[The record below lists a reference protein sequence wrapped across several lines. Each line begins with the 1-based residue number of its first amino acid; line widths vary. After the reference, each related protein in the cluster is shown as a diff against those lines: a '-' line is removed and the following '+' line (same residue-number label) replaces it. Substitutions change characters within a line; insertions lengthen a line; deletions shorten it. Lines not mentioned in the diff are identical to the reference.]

1 MMNNDFFTL
10 LTAVGKAKLAAAASG
25 GAPLKLS
32 QMAVGEGDNGAYYT
46 PAESQTALK
55 SEAWRAG
62 LNHLSTDPAN
72 PNWIVAELV
81 IPDQVGGFTIR
92 EVGVFDA
99 DGALFAVGKFPES
112 YKPVL
117 ADGANKQLYVR
128 MILEVSNAAAVTLMV
143 DPSVVLATRGS
154 VDQRIAEELAKL
166 DGKPSVRAA
175 TTAPI
180 TLTGLQTVDG
190 VVLQLGD
197 RVLVKNQ
204 AAGAD
209 NGIYVAG
216 AGNWAR
222 AADANISLEVTP
234 GLFVAVE
241 QGAANGGA
249 IWQLLDAG
257 APVTLG
263 KTPLSFERVSGR
275 TGVSAGSYNRVTVG
289 ARGEVLGGS
298 QLVAF
303 DPAQTFPIQ
312 AYRRNLLINGGFDI
326 WQRGL
331 SQTTTGYG
339 SADRWLM
346 DLGSGLPG
354 VTMAKMD
361 ASVADTEALG
371 GATSFLRLTLA
382 KAPSSKVRE
391 YCQINQRV
399 ENLRRFSGKQLTLS
413 FWARADKP
421 CSILAYVEQWFSAP
435 YVEAVKNRALNSTAA
450 NLSSSW
456 QRFSFTFTSPSL
468 QGRAIGSQGDDCLS
482 VFIGLS
488 YSDALPELNA
498 IATAQTGA
506 FDIAQVQLEEGPVA
520 TPFEYRPF
528 GDELRSCQRYFEK
541 SYPLG
546 DMPGKN
552 YGPESAQ
559 KPAILAKMFHLN
571 AGAVSIAPINTTT
584 PFLVEKRIPP
594 SVVFYDG
601 LGAAGKMA
609 TSLGNGVDI
618 SVSSSFT
625 RFVNPIPVFA
635 ANTSWIAYH
644 WTADAEI

>member
-1 MMNNDFFTL
+1 MSNDFFTI
-10 LTAVGKAKLAAAASG
+10 LTVVGKAKLAAAASG

-46 PAESQTALK
+46 PSESQTALK

-180 TLTGLQTVDG
+180 ALAGLQTVDG

-216 AGNWAR
+216 TGSWAR

-241 QGAANGGA
+241 QGAANGGSL
-249 IWQLLDAG
+249 WQLTTPSPIVLGTTALAFTQIAG
-257 APVTLG
+257 N
-263 KTPLSFERVSGR
+263 
-275 TGVSAGSYNRVTVG
+275 TGVAAGTYRSVTVN
-289 ARGEVLGGS
+289 ARGQVVGGS
-298 QLVAF
+298 NPSSA
-303 DPAQTFPIQ
+303 DD
-312 AYRRNLLINGGFDI
+312 Y
-326 WQRGL
+326 GL
-331 SQTTTGYG
+331 SADLALPLAALPLPVICTPDNRLTVTAAAVAGQGG
-339 SADRWLM
+339 SISIPA
-346 DLGSGLPG
+346 G
-354 VTMAKMD
+354 VT
-361 ASVADTEALG
+361 
-371 GATSFLRLTLA
+371 LTLA
-382 KAPSSKVRE
+382 QEVVAGQTGRVRSFATSAWTSPALQANAEYYLRAQVGAGGLTIYVQRGQLNDAKPDGLKGSANGGSGGGFYSTALDVCLARVLTSAPGSAPTVQRVINRGQDAWSATMNGNGTVYLPFDPFMRTGRISTGIVTPHASAISSVMHGSAGWTGYAYWYAAPSGPNGSSYITGSSLNWAVNSGGILTTSNVVGDMTVSTSTGMFEHITGKFMWQVLQLE
-391 YCQINQRV
+391 HQI
-399 ENLRRFSGKQLTLS
+399 
-413 FWARADKP
+413 
-421 CSILAYVEQWFSAP
+421 
-435 YVEAVKNRALNSTAA
+435 
-450 NLSSSW
+450 
-456 QRFSFTFTSPSL
+456 
-468 QGRAIGSQGDDCLS
+468 GD
-482 VFIGLS
+482 V
-488 YSDALPELNA
+488 
-498 IATAQTGA
+498 TGA
-506 FDIAQVQLEEGPVA
+506 N
-520 TPFEYRPF
+520 
-528 GDELRSCQRYFEK
+528 GDEHLMGE
-541 SYPLG
+541 G
-546 DMPGKN
+546 TKN
-552 YGPESAQ
+552 LLQADYDSGL
-559 KPAILAKMFHLN
+559 AI
-571 AGAVSIAPINTTT
+571 S
-584 PFLVEKRIPP
+584 
-594 SVVFYDG
+594 
-601 LGAAGKMA
+601 
-609 TSLGNGVDI
+609 
-618 SVSSSFT
+618 
-625 RFVNPIPVFA
+625 FVNCVNA
-635 ANTSWIAYH
+635 LLTW
-644 WTADAEI
+644 EVVR

>member
-1 MMNNDFFTL
+1 MSNDFFTI
-10 LTAVGKAKLAAAASG
+10 LTVVGKAKLAAAASG

-32 QMAVGEGDNGAYYT
+32 QMAVGEGDNGGYYT
-46 PAESQTALK
+46 PSESQTALK

-180 TLTGLQTVDG
+180 ALAGLQTVDG

-216 AGNWAR
+216 TGSWAR

-241 QGAANGGA
+241 QGAANGGS

-275 TGVSAGSYNRVTVG
+275 TGVTAGSYNRVTVG

-303 DPAQTFPIQ
+303 DPAQTFPAQ
-312 AYRRNLLINGGFDI
+312 AYRRNALINGGFDV
-326 WQRGL
+326 WQRGV
-331 SQTTTGYG
+331 SQTVSGYG
-339 SADRWLM
+339 SADRWCL
-346 DLGSGLPG
+346 DLGNGLAG
-354 VTMAKMD
+354 VTMSKVG
-361 ASVADTEALG
+361 ASAADTDALG
-371 GATSFLRLTLA
+371 GAANFLRIAVT
-382 KAPSSKVRE
+382 KAPAAPARE
-391 YCQINQRV
+391 YCQITQRV
-399 ENLRRFSGKQLTLS
+399 EGIRRFSGKTMTLS
-413 FWARADKP
+413 FWAKADAAKT
-421 CSILAYVEQWFSAP
+421 ILFYVEQGFGSGDSVSPIA
-435 YVEAVKNRALNSTAA
+435 RAQNETPIPLGTG
-450 NLSSSW
+450 W
-456 QRFSFTFTSPSL
+456 QRYSFTFISPSI
-468 QGRAIGSQGDDCLS
+468 QGKTIGSVGDDYLS
-482 VFIGLS
+482 VFFGVS
-488 YSDALPELNA
+488 YSTVLPAHSA
-498 IATAQTGA
+498 ITGPQTGV

-520 TPFEYRPF
+520 TQYERRSPGE
-528 GDELRSCQRYFEK
+528 ELALCQRYFETG
-541 SYPLG
+541 Y
-546 DMPGKN
+546 
-552 YGPESAQ
+552 
-559 KPAILAKMFHLN
+559 AIARY
-571 AGAVSIAPINTTT
+571 V
-584 PFLVEKRIPP
+584 
-594 SVVFYDG
+594 
-601 LGAAGKMA
+601 
-609 TSLGNGVDI
+609 GVDDNMGWLAFRQTKRGPT
-618 SVSSSFT
+618 SVSFFNPDTQAFGQALTYNASALFSSGQIAVGPIYNYSKDDFRNGLTWGSIGFT
-625 RFVNPIPVFA
+625 PSN
-635 ANTSWIAYH
+635 ANDATLLTR
-644 WTADAEI
+644 WTADAEL

>member
-1 MMNNDFFTL
+1 MSNDFFTL
-10 LTAVGKAKLAAAASG
+10 LTAVGKNKLAAASTG
-25 GAPLKLS
+25 GAPLKLTH
-32 QMAVGEGDNGAYYT
+32 MAVGDGDNGGYYI
-46 PAESQTALK
+46 PSEAQAALK
-55 SEAWRAG
+55 HEVWRAP
-62 LNHLSTDPAN
+62 LNNLSTDPQN
-72 PNWIVAELV
+72 PNWIIAELV
-81 IPDQVGGFTIR
+81 IPDEVGGFTIR

-99 DGALFAVGKFPES
+99 DGALIAVGKFPES

-128 MILEVSNAAAVTLMV
+128 LIMEVSNAAAVTLQV
-143 DPSVVLATRGS
+143 DPSVVLATRAT

-175 TTAPI
+175 TTAAI
-180 TLTGLQTVDG
+180 ALAGLQTVDG
-190 VVLQLGD
+190 VALQAGD

-204 AAGAD
+204 ANGAD

-216 AGNWAR
+216 AGNWTR
-222 AADANISLEVTP
+222 AADANASMEVTP

-241 QGAANGGA
+241 QGAVNGGA

-257 APVTLG
+257 APVVLG
-263 KTPLSFERVSGR
+263 ATALAFERVSGR

-289 ARGEVLGGS
+289 PRGEVVGGS

-303 DPAQTFPIQ
+303 DPAQTFPVQ
-312 AYRRNLLINGGFDI
+312 AYRRNVLINGGFDV
-326 WQRGL
+326 WQRGV

-346 DLGSGLPG
+346 DLGSGLSG
-354 VTMAKMD
+354 VTMSKMD

-371 GATSFLRLTLA
+371 GATSFLRLALT

-435 YVEAVKNRALNSTAA
+435 YVEALKNRALNSAAA
-450 NLSSSW
+450 NLSSAW

-498 IATAQTGA
+498 IATAQTGV

-520 TPFEYRPF
+520 TQYERRSPGE
-528 GDELRSCQRYFEK
+528 ELALCQRYFET
-541 SYPLG
+541 G
-546 DMPGKN
+546 
-552 YGPESAQ
+552 SAVARYVGVNDNMGWVTFHQ
-559 KPAILAKMFHLN
+559 TKRAKPAITFFNPFTSKAGEAQTYN
-571 AGAVSIAPINTTT
+571 ASLWPNIASGPGLTVGCAYNYAPGDNWT
-584 PFLVEKRIPP
+584 
-594 SVVFYDG
+594 DG
-601 LGAAGKMA
+601 F
-609 TSLGNGVDI
+609 TWGN
-618 SVSSSFT
+618 
-625 RFVNPIPVFA
+625 
-635 ANTSWIAYH
+635 IAYVPPQADDAILQAR
-644 WTADAEI
+644 WTADAEL

>member
-46 PAESQTALK
+46 PTESQTALK

-154 VDQRIAEELAKL
+154 VDARIAEELAKL

-175 TTAPI
+175 TTGPV
-180 TLTGLQTVDG
+180 TLAGLQTVDG
-190 VVLQLGD
+190 VALQLGD

-204 AAGAD
+204 AAGPD
-209 NGIYVAG
+209 NGIYVVG
-216 AGNWAR
+216 AGSWTR

-241 QGAANGGA
+241 QGAANGGS

-257 APVTLG
+257 APVELG

-275 TGVSAGSYNRVTVG
+275 TGVTAGSYNRVTVG

-312 AYRRNLLINGGFDI
+312 AYRRNALINGGFDV
-326 WQRGL
+326 WQRGV
-331 SQTTTGYG
+331 SQTVSGYG
-339 SADRWLM
+339 SADRWCL
-346 DLGSGLPG
+346 DLGVPPGLSG
-354 VTMAKMD
+354 VTVSKVA
-361 ASVADTEALG
+361 ASAADTDALG
-371 GATSFLRLTLA
+371 GAANFLRIAVTKVPA
-382 KAPSSKVRE
+382 APARE
-391 YCQINQRV
+391 YCQITQRV
-399 ENLRRFSGKQLTLS
+399 EGVRRFSGKTMTLS
-413 FWARADKP
+413 FWAKADAAKT
-421 CSILAYVEQWFSAP
+421 ILFYVEQGFGSGDGVSPIA
-435 YVEAVKNRALNSTAA
+435 RAQNETPIQLGTG
-450 NLSSSW
+450 W
-456 QRFSFTFTSPSL
+456 QRYSFTFTSPSI
-468 QGRAIGSQGDDCLS
+468 QGKTIGPNGDDYLS
-482 VFIGLS
+482 VFFGVS
-488 YSDALPELNA
+488 YSTVLPAHSA
-498 IATAQTGA
+498 IAGPQTGV

-520 TPFEYRPF
+520 TLYERRAPAE
-528 GDELRSCQRYFEK
+528 ELALCQRYYET
-541 SYPLG
+541 SYAVARFVGG
-546 DMPGKN
+546 DDNMGWVAYRQSKR
-552 YGPESAQ
+552 GPTSVFFFNPDTQVAGQ
-559 KPAILAKMFHLN
+559 ALTYN
-571 AGAVSIAPINTTT
+571 ATNIYSSGP
-584 PFLVEKRIPP
+584 
-594 SVVFYDG
+594 
-601 LGAAGKMA
+601 
-609 TSLGNGVDI
+609 I
-618 SVSSSFT
+618 SVKLLYNYSGDDFRNGFT
-625 RFVNPIPVFA
+625 WGNPAFTPVNVNDA
-635 ANTSWIAYH
+635 TLLTR
-644 WTADAEI
+644 WTADAEL

>member
-1 MMNNDFFTL
+1 MNNDFFTL

-32 QMAVGEGDNGAYYT
+32 QMAVGEGDGGAYYT
-46 PAESQTALK
+46 PTESQTALK

-72 PNWIVAELV
+72 PSWIVAELV
-81 IPDQVGGFTIR
+81 IPDPVGGFTIR

-241 QGAANGGA
+241 QGAANGGS
-249 IWQLLDAG
+249 IWQLLDAR
-257 APVTLG
+257 APVVLG
-263 KTPLSFERVSGR
+263 TTPLAFERVSGR
-275 TGVSAGSYNRVTVG
+275 TGVTAGSYNRVTVG

-303 DPAQTFPIQ
+303 DPAQTFPTQ
-312 AYRRNLLINGGFDI
+312 AYRRNALINGGFDV
-326 WQRGL
+326 WQRGA
-331 SQTTTGYG
+331 SQTVSGYG
-339 SADRWLM
+339 SADRWCL
-346 DLGSGLPG
+346 DLGVPPGLSG
-354 VTMAKMD
+354 VTVSKVA
-361 ASVADTEALG
+361 ASAADTDALG
-371 GATSFLRLTLA
+371 GAANFLRIAVT
-382 KAPSSKVRE
+382 KAPAAPARE
-391 YCQINQRV
+391 YCQITQRV
-399 ENLRRFSGKQLTLS
+399 EGVRRFSGKTMTLS
-413 FWARADKP
+413 FWAKADAAKT
-421 CSILAYVEQWFSAP
+421 ILFYVEQGFGSGDGVSPIA
-435 YVEAVKNRALNSTAA
+435 RAQNETPIPLGTG
-450 NLSSSW
+450 W
-456 QRFSFTFTSPSL
+456 QRYSFTFTSPSI
-468 QGRAIGSQGDDCLS
+468 QGKAIGSVGDDYLS
-482 VFIGLS
+482 VFFGVS
-488 YSDALPELNA
+488 YSTVLPAHSA
-498 IATAQTGA
+498 ITGSQTGV

-520 TPFEYRPF
+520 TSYERRSPGE
-528 GDELRSCQRYFEK
+528 ELALCQRYYEM
-541 SYPLG
+541 G
-546 DMPGKN
+546 
-552 YGPESAQ
+552 SAVARYIGVNDSMGWVGFHQ
-559 KPAILAKMFHLN
+559 TKRVKPAISFFNPFTSRAGEAQTYNVGITDRSSAPGLEVHCLYNWAPGDDWRDGFTWGN
-571 AGAVSIAPINTTT
+571 AGYTPPYADDAV
-584 PFLVEKRIPP
+584 LQVR
-594 SVVFYDG
+594 
-601 LGAAGKMA
+601 
-609 TSLGNGVDI
+609 
-618 SVSSSFT
+618 
-625 RFVNPIPVFA
+625 
-635 ANTSWIAYH
+635 
-644 WTADAEI
+644 WTADAEL

>member
-46 PAESQTALK
+46 PTESQTALK

-128 MILEVSNAAAVTLMV
+128 MILEVSNATAVTLMV

-175 TTAPI
+175 TTGPI
-180 TLTGLQTVDG
+180 ALAGLQTVDG

-209 NGIYVAG
+209 NGIYLAG
-216 AGNWAR
+216 TGSWAR
-222 AADANISLEVTP
+222 AADANLSLEVTP

-241 QGAANGGA
+241 QGAANGGS

-275 TGVSAGSYNRVTVG
+275 TGVTAGSYNRVTVG

-303 DPAQTFPIQ
+303 DPAQTFPVQ
-312 AYRRNLLINGGFDI
+312 AYRRNVLINGGFDV
-326 WQRGL
+326 WQRGV
-331 SQTTTGYG
+331 SQNVGGYG
-339 SADRWLM
+339 SADRWCL
-346 DLGSGLPG
+346 DLGVSPGLAGITVSRVAASGAETD
-354 VTMAKMD
+354 V
-361 ASVADTEALG
+361 LG
-371 GATSFLRLTLA
+371 GAASFMRVAVT
-382 KAPSSKVRE
+382 KPPAPSARE
-391 YCQINQRV
+391 YCQFLQRV
-399 ENLRRFSGKQLTLS
+399 EGLHRFSGKTMTLS
-413 FWARADKP
+413 FWAKADAAKT
-421 CSILAYVEQWFSAP
+421 ILFYVEQGFGSGDGVSPIA
-435 YVEAVKNRALNSTAA
+435 RAQNETPVQLNTT
-450 NLSSSW
+450 W
-456 QRFSFTFTSPSL
+456 QRYSFTFVSPSV
-468 QGRAIGSQGDDCLS
+468 QGKTFGQNGDDYLA
-482 VFIGLS
+482 VFFGLS
-488 YSDALPELNA
+488 YSTMQPVHSA
-498 IATAQTGA
+498 IAGPQTGV
-506 FDIAQVQLEEGPVA
+506 FDIAQVQLEEGSVA
-520 TPFEYRPF
+520 TPYERRSP
-528 GDELRSCQRYFEK
+528 GEELALCQRYFETGYAIARYVGVDDNMGWVAYRQTK
-541 SYPLG
+541 RGAAVIGFFNP
-546 DMPGKN
+546 DTKVPGQ
-552 YGPESAQ
+552 A
-559 KPAILAKMFHLN
+559 LAYN
-571 AGAVSIAPINTTT
+571 AGAAFSGGPIGVVPLYNYGGDDFRNGFTWGNAQ
-584 PFLVEKRIPP
+584 FVP
-594 SVVFYDG
+594 SSAND
-601 LGAAGKMA
+601 A
-609 TSLGNGVDI
+609 TLL
-618 SVSSSFT
+618 T
-625 RFVNPIPVFA
+625 R
-635 ANTSWIAYH
+635 
-644 WTADAEI
+644 WTADAEL

>member
-25 GAPLKLS
+25 GASLKLS

-46 PAESQTALK
+46 PTESQTALK

-175 TTAPI
+175 TTGPI
-180 TLTGLQTVDG
+180 ALAGLQTVDG

-209 NGIYVAG
+209 NGIYLAG
-216 AGNWAR
+216 AGSWAR

-241 QGAANGGA
+241 QGAANGGS

-298 QLVAF
+298 QLVVF
-303 DPAQTFPIQ
+303 DPAQTFPVQ
-312 AYRRNLLINGGFDI
+312 AYRRNVLINGGFDI

-346 DLGSGLPG
+346 DLGSGLSG
-354 VTMAKMD
+354 VTMSKMD

-371 GATSFLRLTLA
+371 GATSFLRLALT

-435 YVEAVKNRALNSTAA
+435 YVEALKNRALNSAAA
-450 NLSSSW
+450 NLSSAW

-498 IATAQTGA
+498 IATAQTGV

-520 TPFEYRPF
+520 TQYERRLPGE
-528 GDELRSCQRYFEK
+528 ELALCQRYYEM
-541 SYPLG
+541 G
-546 DMPGKN
+546 
-552 YGPESAQ
+552 SAVARYVGVNDNMGWVSFHQ
-559 KPAILAKMFHLN
+559 MKRRRPAISFYNPFTGKAGEAQTYN
-571 AGAVSIAPINTTT
+571 ASQGPNNLGGGSGQPVGCLYNWAPNDDWRDGFTWGSAGYTPPFPDDAIMQAV
-584 PFLVEKRIPP
+584 
-594 SVVFYDG
+594 
-601 LGAAGKMA
+601 
-609 TSLGNGVDI
+609 
-618 SVSSSFT
+618 
-625 RFVNPIPVFA
+625 
-635 ANTSWIAYH
+635 
-644 WTADAEI
+644 WTADAEL

>member
-46 PAESQTALK
+46 PTESQTALK

-180 TLTGLQTVDG
+180 ALAGLQTVDG

-216 AGNWAR
+216 TGNWAR

-241 QGAANGGA
+241 QGAANGGSL
-249 IWQLLDAG
+249 WQ
-257 APVTLG
+257 PRP
-263 KTPLSFERVSGR
+263 TPPASCMSAASCARWNTGR
-275 TGVSAGSYNRVTVG
+275 PPPRRS
-289 ARGEVLGGS
+289 
-298 QLVAF
+298 
-303 DPAQTFPIQ
+303 PI
-312 AYRRNLLINGGFDI
+312 R
-326 WQRGL
+326 
-331 SQTTTGYG
+331 
-339 SADRWLM
+339 
-346 DLGSGLPG
+346 
-354 VTMAKMD
+354 MA
-361 ASVADTEALG
+361 A
-371 GATSFLRLTLA
+371 
-382 KAPSSKVRE
+382 
-391 YCQINQRV
+391 
-399 ENLRRFSGKQLTLS
+399 
-413 FWARADKP
+413 ARATRRRR
-421 CSILAYVEQWFSAP
+421 C
-435 YVEAVKNRALNSTAA
+435 
-450 NLSSSW
+450 
-456 QRFSFTFTSPSL
+456 
-468 QGRAIGSQGDDCLS
+468 
-482 VFIGLS
+482 
-488 YSDALPELNA
+488 
-498 IATAQTGA
+498 
-506 FDIAQVQLEEGPVA
+506 
-520 TPFEYRPF
+520 
-528 GDELRSCQRYFEK
+528 
-541 SYPLG
+541 
-546 DMPGKN
+546 
-552 YGPESAQ
+552 
-559 KPAILAKMFHLN
+559 
-571 AGAVSIAPINTTT
+571 
-584 PFLVEKRIPP
+584 
-594 SVVFYDG
+594 G
-601 LGAAGKMA
+601 LGPMRRA
-609 TSLGNGVDI
+609 
-618 SVSSSFT
+618 
-625 RFVNPIPVFA
+625 
-635 ANTSWIAYH
+635 
-644 WTADAEI
+644 